1 MPIGGIVISTRPGD
15 LEAARKQLAN
25 LAGVEI
31 HGADER
37 GNIVA
42 VFDTRTSEEMER
54 LMEAVNASPLVLHAG
69 LTYLNM
75 EDVLGDTGA
84 DPSAACSGE
93 HGARE

>member
-1 MPIGGIVISTRPGD
+1 MPISGIVISTRPGD
-15 LEAARKQLAN
+15 MEEAQKQLAA

-42 VFDTRTSEEMER
+42 VLDTRTSEEMES
-54 LMEAVNASPLVLHAG
+54 LMRRINASPLVLHAG

-75 EDVLGDTGA
+75 EDVLEG
-84 DPSAACSGE
+84 PEGE
-93 HGARE
+93 VLPAKSYREED